1 MISVNCAVNIVLFI
15 IIILFLLNLVRGTEN
30 FTSLTDKS
38 SGFITKYIP
47 YLQKFFK
54 GKEKF
59 TSLNNTQTEY
69 TTKNKQIFTKST
81 HQTCDIL
88 TSPVTFPVGT
98 TEMEALEICS
108 NESNLGG
115 HGQCIGILPFNK
127 KINPNASDEVVYPW
141 IGCLSTTCYTTEP
154 SEPCDGT
161 WLNLENE
168 NVNNYQFA

>member
-15 IIILFLLNLVRGTEN
+15 IIILFLLNLVRGKEY
-30 FTSLTDKS
+30 FTSLNEKS
-38 SGFITKYIP
+38 SSFITKYMP
-47 YLQKFFK
+47 YLQNIFNFK

-59 TSLNNTQTEY
+59 TSNNNTQTEY
-69 TTKNKQIFTKST
+69 ITKNKQIFTKTT

-88 TSPVTFPVGT
+88 TSPITFPVGT

-108 NESNLGG
+108 QTSNLGG

-141 IGCLSTTCYTTEP
+141 IGCLSTTCYATEP
-154 SEPCDGT
+154 TEGT